1 MITAKS
7 NEFVV
12 DYSDQLL
19 SDVFVFQPA
28 SGNADNSL
36 GKLSFDDSVLQI
48 GTQKVWLERMATRE
62 QPASLL
68 LAAAQLTD
76 PTSISVLQTLADN
89 NCQIFLLLG
98 DDKQNLNAIEALSG
112 RCCIRT
118 GLVQSGMLIITEP
131 TVETK
136 RYGLVCSSGF
146 TGLDHYGYSLVLQTT
161 QIDDYYRLFCHLF
174 WKQARFE
181 YLEQGRKQPCVE
193 EQAPVTNIPLR
204 HEHVLPKKLPEH
216 LNNALTG
223 QNTILSNCQTHPENL
238 WQMISTDSLDLST
251 SQLLMSLQ
259 QIKSPHLQRLTHATQ
274 NIALIDTP
282 LLPQVL
288 ASGECNW
295 LLPLEYAPDSIAW
308 AVKLTDDQSTSLA
321 DFQYELQQS
330 ERWDY
335 VKEIT
340 VRALEAPLRH
350 LNAIDTPVQYTAQKT
365 INLGELECDS
375 FDDFENLPADELAC
389 KYNLTHFKLDDLA
402 KTICYHINITP
413 PSLPNSV
420 TTDSLYKQWRDI
432 QEQWNT
438 KVANLV
444 DHHQRL
450 KNEQSQLT
458 DKITAFMGGFL
469 AGRLNTN
476 RKTDKT
482 LQALMEIELAS
493 LSPASR
499 EEQLQTINDVAGQ
512 LLNEGEAFAQE
523 VDKAEQLKNW
533 DEQRLKLNDTYKN
546 AEVVMKSAEKTFE
559 DFQRREP
566 ENIKAI
572 ENELETKWHT
582 WLTSLTE
589 QDFQP
594 RISLPK
600 TVVELCEWIPNN
612 LDGLDGSFSIKTEKR
627 DQALTQCWASF
638 LERFYNTKDKEE
650 ERLAMQNYTAG
661 EIKDWLDS
669 PLNPS
674 RIMKKAIEDI
684 KQADSALGSTI
695 IKNARISLLKLY
707 KAHNH
712 GVKSLEQEAQ
722 TLQNKLNHSILRLRS
737 VQDEIEQ
744 HEKKKRTIKSE
755 ANKGLLTK
763 LFGAKESKSMRVF
776 TLSFPTEDL
785 PEVGTLFQAKGQRY
799 LAIQNENEIE
809 QGKNTAAHVQG
820 PSGCHK
826 GDIQWLN
833 RKSYW

>member
-19 SDVFVFQPA
+19 SDVFVFQPT

-36 GKLSFDDSVLQI
+36 SKLSFDDSVLQI
-48 GTQKVWLERMATRE
+48 GTQKVWLERVATRE
-62 QPASLL
+62 HPASLL

-118 GLVQSGMLIITEP
+118 GVVQSGMLIITEP

-259 QIKSPHLQRLTHATQ
+259 QIKSPHLHRLTHATQ

-365 INLGELECDS
+365 INLGELECGS

-389 KYNLTHFKLDDLA
+389 KYNLTHFKLDDQA

-413 PSLPNSV
+413 PSLPNNAAK
-420 TTDSLYKQWRDI
+420 DSLYQQWSDI
-432 QEQWNT
+432 QAQWNIN
-438 KVANLV
+438 VANLE
-444 DHHQRL
+444 DRHQRL
-450 KNEQSQLT
+450 KNEQNQLT
-458 DKITAFMGGFL
+458 DKIKGFMGGFL
-469 AGRLNTN
+469 VGRLNTN
-476 RKTDKT
+476 RKTEKT
-482 LQALMEIELAS
+482 LRALREIELAS

-512 LLNEGEAFAQE
+512 LFNEGEAFAQE
-523 VDKAEQLKNW
+523 VDKAEQLKHW
-533 DEQRLKLNDTYKN
+533 DEQRLKLNEAYKN
-546 AEVVMKSAEKTFE
+546 AEAVMKSAEKTFK
-559 DFQRREP
+559 DFQQREP
-566 ENIKAI
+566 DNIQTI
-572 ENELETKWHT
+572 DHELETKWHT
-582 WLTSLTE
+582 WLTSLIE
-589 QDFQP
+589 QNLQP
-594 RISLPK
+594 RVSLPK
-600 TVVELCEWIPNN
+600 TVKELCEWIPNN
-612 LDGLDGSFSIKTEKR
+612 LDSLEGSFAIKAEKQ
-627 DQALTQCWASF
+627 DAVLTQRWLSF
-638 LERFYNTKDKEE
+638 LERFYSTKDKEE
-650 ERLAMQNYTAG
+650 ERQAMQNYTAS
-661 EIKDWLDS
+661 EIRVWLDS
-669 PLNPS
+669 PPNPS
-674 RIMKKAIEDI
+674 SKMKKAIAEI
-684 KQADSALGSTI
+684 KKADSAPDATI
-695 IKNARISLLKLY
+695 IKNARISLQKLY
-707 KAHNH
+707 KAHIH
-712 GVKSLEQEAQ
+712 GVKSLEHEAQ
-722 TLQNKLNHSILRLRS
+722 KLQMKLNHSLLQLRS
-737 VQDEIEQ
+737 VQDEIGQ
-744 HEKKKRTIKSE
+744 HEQKKRTIKPE
-755 ANKGLLTK
+755 AQKGLLAK
-763 LFGAKESKSMRVF
+763 LFGAKESNTMRVL

-785 PEVGTLFQAKGQRY
+785 PKVGTLFRAKGLRY
-799 LAIQNENEIE
+799 LAIQNEDEIE
-809 QGKNTAAHVQG
+809 QGKKTAVQFKAHLVVIKETY
-820 PSGCHK
+820 SG
-826 GDIQWLN
+826 
-833 RKSYW
+833 